1 MEVTALTTGMPS
13 SAASCTSTWP
23 AYMSGRAVAD
33 TTRST
38 SPMPRTSVARARA
51 VTRASAKA
59 NASSAIMHSSAGPR
73 DRMLFFF
80 TLRSSAF
87 ALLALTAYRVAP
99 ASSASRAAASMALR
113 SYSLTTW
120 WALE

>member
-23 AYMSGRAVAD
+23 AYMSAEPSPH

-73 DRMLFFF
+73 DRMLFF